1 MIYINSDPHLSLNE
15 AFKRLKINDEKVV
28 FVKSRIVNYDSKL
41 YLIKHTLVFIRSII
55 QLYDIFLSIIKFR
68 KTIIVREF
76 SNNAMFLF
84 SPILFL
90 CRKHILFNIN
100 HNLIDFNLNSFS
112 PIKIM
117 CRMGFRF
124 LLLDGSLAV
133 SSFPK
138 SIRTQFLTPY
148 FPLTRRVNNKSYK
161 ISIKKKKRI
170 LGIAGNARL
179 KRINLVRIHKIII
192 NLAKFKNWEI
202 RISNSFNTNND
213 LKNIKNIKFFNTK
226 SHQKYLKFLSS
237 CDAILILANKKD
249 YFYRNSGS
257 IMDSISCGAVPI
269 VHRFPVFI
277 SQINKPVKIG
287 FAYKSLEKINEVLS
301 IFNTLIP
308 ALIKN
313 RKRYFSERRIVNID
327 LLN

>member
-1 MIYINSDPHLSLNE
+1 MLTITEID
-15 AFKRLKINDEKVV
+15 KILKDG
-28 FVKSRIVNYDSKL
+28 
-41 YLIKHTLVFIRSII
+41 LIMK
-55 QLYDIFLSIIKFR
+55 
-68 KTIIVREF
+68 
-76 SNNAMFLF
+76 
-84 SPILFL
+84 
-90 CRKHILFNIN
+90 
-100 HNLIDFNLNSFS
+100 
-112 PIKIM
+112 
-117 CRMGFRF
+117 
-124 LLLDGSLAV
+124 
-133 SSFPK
+133 
-138 SIRTQFLTPY
+138 
-148 FPLTRRVNNKSYK
+148 
-161 ISIKKKKRI
+161 I
-170 LGIAGNARL
+170 LGRPDFLYQKRSAL
-179 KRINLVRIHKIII
+179 KYSEE
-192 NLAKFKNWEI
+192 FKNWDI

-237 CDAILILANKKD
+237 CEAILILANKKD

-269 VHRFPVFI
+269 VPRFPVFI

>member
-1 MIYINSDPHLSLNE
+1 MIYINPDPHLSLNE
-15 AFKRLKINDEKVV
+15 GFKRLKIKDEKVL
-28 FVKSRIVNYDSKL
+28 FVKSRIVNYDSNL
-41 YLIKHTLVFIRSII
+41 HLIKLSLVFIRSVI
-55 QLYDIFLSIIKFR
+55 QLYDIFFLIIKFR

-76 SNNAMFLF
+76 SNNAMLLF

-117 CRMGFRF
+117 CKMGFRF

-148 FPLTRRVNNKSYK
+148 FPLTRRVNNSYK
-161 ISIKKKKRI
+161 ISIKTKKRI

-179 KRINLVRIHKIII
+179 KGINIACIHKIIK
-192 NLAKFKNWEI
+192 NLSKIKNWDI
-202 RISNSFNTNND
+202 HISNSFNTHNN
-213 LKNIKNIKFFNTK
+213 LKTIKNIKFFNTK
-226 SHQKYLKFLSS
+226 SHQKYLNFLSS

-269 VHRFPVFI
+269 VNSFPVFI

-287 FAYKSLEKINEVLS
+287 LAYESLEKINQVLS
-301 IFNTLIP
+301 KFNTSIP

-313 RKRYFSERRIVNID
+313 RNRYFSERRIVNVD

>member
-1 MIYINSDPHLSLNE
+1 MIYINPDPHISLNE
-15 AFKRLKINDEKVV
+15 GFKRLKINGEKIV
-28 FVKSRIVNYDSKL
+28 FVKSRIINLHSKS
-41 YLIKHTLVFIRSII
+41 YLIKLILVLIRSLI

-68 KTIIVREF
+68 RIIIVREF
-76 SNNAMFLF
+76 SNNAMLLF

-90 CRKHILFNIN
+90 CRKQILFNIN
-100 HNLIDFNLNSFS
+100 HNLIDLNLNSFS

-124 LLLDGSLAV
+124 LLLDGSFAV

-148 FPLTRRVNNKSYK
+148 FPLTRRVNKSYK

-179 KRINLVRIHKIII
+179 KRINVVRIHKIII
-192 NLAKFKNWEI
+192 NLAKIKNWEI

-257 IMDSISCGAVPI
+257 IIDSISCGAVPI
-269 VHRFPVFI
+269 VRRFPVFI

-287 FAYKSLEKINEVLS
+287 LTYESLEKINEVLS
-301 IFNTLIP
+301 IFNTSIP

-313 RKRYFSERRIVNID
+313 RKRYFSKRRIVNID